1 VTTVDDGTLAAA
13 AQGDP
18 VALARALVRIPSVNP
33 LLEVGGAGEEKIA
46 RQCGAWLEAWGFK
59 VSVDEVAP
67 GRFNTVGWVGSDDG
81 PGLLL
86 NGHLD
91 TVGVE
96 GMSVPPFDA
105 RVQDGRL
112 WGRGACDMKGGV
124 AALLAAGARLARE
137 PDLGGRLT
145 VALTADEEHASLG
158 MQALLRSGTEA
169 DVAVVCE
176 PTELAVMPANKGF
189 VWIELEFTGRAAHGS
204 RPDVGIDAIRH
215 AAQYLAGLDGYE
227 VRLKQRPAHPLL
239 GHGSFHAGS
248 ITGGSAPSVYP
259 ASCTL
264 VIERRTLPGES
275 AEAVISEFE
284 AMLDGVKRAFPEMR
298 ARLAPGLD
306 RPGTEVPSDAQLVQ
320 GLLRAS
326 SDVGLEPRIEGMS
339 AWVDAALLNEASVPA
354 VCFGPGSISQAHAA
368 DEWIA
373 VVEIEQA
380 ARVLYRFAREFLAPV
395 GPRDR

>member
-1 VTTVDDGTLAAA
+1 
-13 AQGDP
+13 
-18 VALARALVRIPSVNP
+18 
-33 LLEVGGAGEEKIA
+33 
-46 RQCGAWLEAWGFK
+46 
-59 VSVDEVAP
+59 
-67 GRFNTVGWVGSDDG
+67 
-81 PGLLL
+81 
-86 NGHLD
+86 
-91 TVGVE
+91 
-96 GMSVPPFDA
+96 
-105 RVQDGRL
+105 
-112 WGRGACDMKGGV
+112 MKGGV

-158 MQALLRSGTEA
+158 MQAVVGSGLDA

-204 RPDVGIDAIRH
+204 RPEVGIDAIRH

-227 VRLKQRPAHPLL
+227 VRLRQRPAHPLL

-264 VIERRTLPGES
+264 VIERRTLPDES

-284 AMLDGVKRAFPEMR
+284 AILEGTKRAFPEMR

-306 RPGTEVPSDAQLVQ
+306 RPGTEVPVDAPLVQ

-326 SDVGLEPRIEGMS
+326 RQLGLEPRIEGMS
-339 AWVDAALLNEASVPA
+339 AWVDAALLNEAGIPA

-373 VVEIEQA
+373 VIEIEQA
-380 ARVLYRFAREFLAPV
+380 AAVLYRFARELLSGR
-395 GPRDR
+395 GPGDR